1 MKKHIPNFLTCC
13 NLLCGTL
20 GIIYILD
27 GYPWGGDATLY
38 LGANWLPAYFVWL
51 ACVFDF
57 FDGFAAR
64 ALKVSSPIGKEL
76 DSLADMVS
84 FGLLPALFM
93 FKYIES
99 RSGEMLVIAGGGVER
114 YLPYVALLIAVFS
127 ALRLAVFNIDETQK
141 DTFKGVPTPAN
152 TLFIT
157 GLPFIEND
165 WIQSSIFS
173 PWGLAI
179 ISIIFSLFLVSRFEL
194 FALKFKSFRWADNK
208 LRFTFLIA
216 AVLLMCFLGFS
227 AIPLIILL
235 YIVLSLGSKARSH
248 SARSLD

>member
-20 GIIYILD
+20 GIMYIFD
-27 GYPWGGDATLY
+27 GYPWGGDTTLN
-38 LGANWLPAYFVWL
+38 LGTRLLPAYFVWL

-84 FGLLPALFM
+84 FGLLPAVFM

-99 RSGEMLVIAGGGVER
+99 LAGEGAEQ
-114 YLPYVALLIAVFS
+114 YLPYAALLIAVFS
-127 ALRLAVFNIDETQK
+127 ALRLAVFNIDESQK
-141 DTFKGVPTPAN
+141 DSFRGVPTPAN

-157 GLPFIEND
+157 GLPFIHIPSLD
-165 WIQSSIFS
+165 FSFFS

-179 ISIIFSLFLVSRFEL
+179 ISVIFSLLLVSRFEL
-194 FALKFKSFRWADNK
+194 FALKFKSFRWAENK
-208 LRFTFLIA
+208 LRFTFLMA

-235 YIVLSLGSKARSH
+235 YLALSLGSKAFSGTA
-248 SARSLD
+248 SS